1 MIIDFYDMLGDV
13 FMKKIMSIFLIFLL
27 TMIFT
32 LNSFATT
39 DYFIPYGI
47 QEYIDTAFDNYEI
60 KDKIPL
66 YDLDDNVTAYMITL
80 SPVGYIIYNHDEIIE
95 SSHTL
100 DYQITKQ
107 KIYYC
112 GPLSMFELQGDCAYR
127 NLISSEV
134 SNFSE
139 LQLLEQSFK
148 SLSLKEDTDL
158 KSTFFAEDSIVPC
171 TVSNYKLPYLP
182 RTYSYNPDGR
192 CGSVALAITLMYYD
206 DHIDSNVVPSWISSA
221 DNTGE
226 YFSTLL
232 KPHVE
237 DIDSSYG
244 STTSELQRGANWYFS
259 YRGINSQ
266 YSATALYNTTF
277 SRYRAIIDTNRP
289 VIVDLNAHPTY
300 KEHWVVGY
308 GYYYQSSGSAERCLI
323 IANDGWGNNGRE
335 ISYKYVGDLVFFN
348 K

>member
-1 MIIDFYDMLGDV
+1 MKKAISILMVLLFIMIIP
-13 FMKKIMSIFLIFLL
+13 
-27 TMIFT
+27 
-32 LNSFATT
+32 LNSFAATGHC
-39 DYFIPYGI
+39 IPCGV
-47 QEYIDTAFDNYEI
+47 QEYIDTAFCNYEI
-60 KDKIPL
+60 KAQIPL
-66 YDLDDNVTAYMITL
+66 YDLDDNVTAYMLTL
-80 SPVGYIIYNHDEIIE
+80 SPVGYIIYNQDEVIE

-100 DYQITKQ
+100 DYQITNQ
-107 KIYYC
+107 KKYYC
-112 GPLSMFELQGDCAYR
+112 GPLSLFEQQDDFIYR

-134 SNFSE
+134 VSLSE
-139 LQLLEQSFK
+139 IRLLEYSFK
-148 SLSLKEDTDL
+148 SLKQKTEIAL
-158 KSTFFAEDSIVPC
+158 KSSLFAENSITPY
-171 TVSNYKLPYLP
+171 TVRDIRLPYLP

-237 DIDSSYG
+237 DINSSSG
-244 STTSELQRGANWYFS
+244 SSTSELQSGANWYFS

-266 YSATALYNTTF
+266 YSATALYNSTF
-277 SRYRAIIDTNRP
+277 SSYRSRIDANRP

-300 KEHWVVGY
+300 NEHWVVGY

>member
-1 MIIDFYDMLGDV
+1 
-13 FMKKIMSIFLIFLL
+13 MKKIMSIFMVFLL
-27 TMIFT
+27 IMIFT
-32 LNSFATT
+32 LNSFAVSN
-39 DYFIPYGI
+39 YYIPYGV
-47 QEYIDTAFDNYEI
+47 QQYIDSAFDSYEI
-60 KDKIPL
+60 KAQIPL

-80 SPVGYIIYNHDEIIE
+80 SPVGYIIYNQDDVIE
-95 SSHTL
+95 ASHTL

-112 GPLSMFELQGDCAYR
+112 GPLSIFELQGDYIYR
-127 NLISSEV
+127 NLISSEL
-134 SNFSE
+134 SSFSE

-148 SLSLKEDTDL
+148 SLNLKATTDL
-158 KSTFFAEDSIVPC
+158 KSSLFTENSIAPY
-171 TVSNYKLPYLP
+171 TVSSYKLPYLP

-206 DHIDSNVVPSWISSA
+206 DHIDSNVVPSWISNA

-226 YFSTLL
+226 SFSTLL

-237 DIDSSYG
+237 DIGSSYG
-244 STTSELQRGANWYFS
+244 SSTSELQSGANWYFR
-259 YRGINSQ
+259 YRGISSQ
-266 YSATALYNTTF
+266 YSATALYNSTF
-277 SRYRAIIDTNRP
+277 SSYKSRIDANRP

-300 KEHWVVGY
+300 NEHWVVGY